1 MGSILAP
8 VQVPIVYKPS
18 WSFEVQSPDAL
29 YRLQHRVFLADA
41 ETQVPEAPR
50 HRQKAVSFHS
60 SCLLCSIIFPF
71 WGRTLGFL
79 FSRLPSLPKI
89 LLSSAF
95 WKHGTISLMSLVF
108 FKTQDW
114 LPSCN
119 FYHSPVQL
127 QTTSLEA
134 GKINRH
140 NCKVKRGRTLR
151 VLYIRFSRNACW
163 DYVRLWDK
171 TIFYR
176 PVLGALWQYYLIQK
190 LCVFVNF
197 FTITFT
203 IAFF

>member
-89 LLSSAF
+89 LLPSAF

-140 NCKVKRGRTLR
+140 NCKVKRGRYFESCILDFLEML
-151 VLYIRFSRNACW
+151 VEIMW
-163 DYVRLWDK
+163 DYEIKRYFIDQFWALYGN
-171 TIFYR
+171 TIWFKSY
-176 PVLGALWQYYLIQK
+176 VFLLISSQ
-190 LCVFVNF
+190 
-197 FTITFT
+197 
-203 IAFF
+203 